1 MPSSF
6 ANQFALSLE
15 ITRLLPIS
23 TITET
28 TALAVYNLA
37 RGLRNSGS
45 DIIVEQ
51 DLAEAF
57 GRCRITHE
65 IERSFRTIVGKSS
78 GTTSFIGE
86 ILLQRGPGPT
96 VTRALVSGQAPYLS
110 CLVQCSFL
118 SWVHNKHS
126 LASAIV
132 QALEKRVQGA
142 TPEADVKAP
151 PSQDSV
157 LGYLTACEE
166 QTNAF
171 IWDHY
176 LLGFASMFG
185 WSQVLAQDPLPPVIL
200 RGALDM
206 FPLVQHFPEN
216 YLVHVITEKGLD
228 ILLVWAHRIL
238 GLNVLVNGKGHQ
250 PGLRVGNGDPQ
261 VVVDHGVE
269 ATHLSEA
276 SIILLDS
283 SKEPHEQLITI
294 KSDPDESAIDGAWKI
309 MARGYGR
316 TVLETFCDRES
327 GPYLTAE
334 MSSAI
339 VEEMAPVTGANAHF
353 IGKNLIKKRQ
363 VANSHKIPNIRC
375 AVEPRQILKATR
387 LLFNRPKL
395 GEQELSTYQARRY
408 LSSKTLP
415 PSSVAGALEIA
426 RDRKHGLDGEQW
438 ATSFWQD
445 IAKVIQRLSL
455 VVLAF
460 AHVRNLDECDRLP
473 LCGSTELL
481 NPLENI
487 LDRFTFNIADSEKM
501 LEIDISDDTWFH
513 AIALLL
519 IGHMSKIERSGTCLL
534 SERGWSIYMN
544 TFRVPDPGYVD
555 PGFFRI
561 QLGVPVRNDVRK
573 HFIVD
578 GPATGLDSSRWESH
592 ATGGESISLSCF
604 DDVKFG
610 NSQYGERH
618 DIFLLNLRLV
628 MPRTASSPTTITRRT
643 GLREL
648 NAALWTTELTR
659 SCDHQVKEREEVT
672 LPTGC
677 AAVNGF
683 GTLGFGAGKPLPS
696 ERILICLTANNVAAR
711 WRALIAIKSE
721 MKEIKTLEHQKCVGG
736 ILRKSDCCL
745 KCAITQTV
753 TRPGNYILVL

>member
-28 TALAVYNLA
+28 TALAVYKLA

-51 DLAEAF
+51 DLAEVF

-78 GTTSFIGE
+78 GTTPLGGE

-118 SWVHNKHS
+118 SWVHNKQA
-126 LASAIV
+126 LGSAIAR
-132 QALEKRVQGA
+132 ALEKRVQDA
-142 TPEADVKAP
+142 SSEADVKAP

-166 QTNAF
+166 QTNIF

-185 WSQVLAQDPLPPVIL
+185 WSQESARGPLPAVIL

-216 YLVHVITEKGLD
+216 YLVHIITGQGLC

-238 GLNVLVNGKGHQ
+238 GLNVLVHGEGHR
-250 PGLRVGNGDPQ
+250 PGFRVGNGDPQ

-269 ATHLSEA
+269 GNHLSEA

-283 SKEPHEQLITI
+283 SKEPHEQLIKI
-294 KSDPDESAIDGAWKI
+294 KSDPDESAIDGTWKI
-309 MARGYGR
+309 TARGFGK
-316 TVLETFCDRES
+316 TVLETFCDRER
-327 GPYLTAE
+327 GLYLTAE

-339 VEEMAPVTGANAHF
+339 VEEMAPVTGANAQA
-353 IGKNLIKKRQ
+353 IGKCLIRQKRR
-363 VANSHKIPNIRC
+363 ASISEGMPNIKC
-375 AVEPRQILKATR
+375 AVERMQILKATKF
-387 LLFNRPKL
+387 LFDSPKL
-395 GEQELSTYQARRY
+395 GEQEVSTYQVPKPFLY
-408 LSSKTLP
+408 NSLP
-415 PSSVAGALEIA
+415 PSSIAGALEIA
-426 RDRKHGLDGEQW
+426 RDRKHGHGGEQW
-438 ATSFWQD
+438 AKDFWYK
-445 IAKVIQRLSL
+445 ICKIIQRLSL

-460 AHVRNLDECDRLP
+460 AHVRDLDQCDGLP
-473 LCGSTELL
+473 LCASLELL
-481 NPLENI
+481 HPLGNI
-487 LDRFTFNIADSEKM
+487 LDRLAFNSN
-501 LEIDISDDTWFH
+501 LEIEISDDTWFH

-519 IGHMSKIERSGTCLL
+519 IGHTSNIDRSGTCLL
-534 SERGWSIYMN
+534 SDRGWSIYMN
-544 TFRVPDPGYVD
+544 TFGVPDPGYVD
-555 PGFFRI
+555 PGFFKI
-561 QLGVPVRNDVRK
+561 QLGVPVRNGVRK
-573 HFIVD
+573 HIIID
-578 GPATGLDSSRWESH
+578 GPATGLDSSRWKSQ
-592 ATGGESISLSCF
+592 TTCGNSISLSCF

-610 NSQYGERH
+610 PSQYGERH
-618 DIFLLNLRLV
+618 DVFLLNLRLV
-628 MPRTASSPTTITRRT
+628 MPESIRSLAIITRRT

-648 NAALWTTELTR
+648 NAAIWMAELTS
-659 SCDHQVKEREEVT
+659 SCDHQVTAREEAT

-677 AAVNGF
+677 AAVKGF
-683 GTLGFGAGKPLPS
+683 GNLGDGGEKSLPS
-696 ERILICLTANNVAAR
+696 ERILICLTANNIAAR
-711 WRALIAIKSE
+711 WRALIATKSE
-721 MKEIKTLEHQKCVGG
+721 TKLTKPSELCPAVL
-736 ILRKSDCCL
+736 LRKSDCCL
-745 KCAITQTV
+745 KCAITQVV
-753 TRPGNYILVL
+753 TRPGNWFLVL

>member
-78 GTTSFIGE
+78 GTTSFSGE

-96 VTRALVSGQAPYLS
+96 VTRALVSGQAPYLN

-126 LASAIV
+126 LAGAIV
-132 QALEKRVQGA
+132 QALEKRVHDA
-142 TPEADVKAP
+142 SPDADVKAP

-176 LLGFASMFG
+176 LHGFASIFG
-185 WSQVLAQDPLPPVIL
+185 WSQRLARDPLPAVIL

-206 FPLVQHFPEN
+206 FPLVQQFPEN
-216 YLVHVITEKGLD
+216 YLVHVITGPGLC

-238 GLNVLVNGKGHQ
+238 GLNVLLLGEGHQ
-250 PGLRVGNGDPQ
+250 QGFRLGNGEPQ

-269 ATHLSEA
+269 ATRSREA
-276 SIILLDS
+276 SITLLDS
-283 SKEPHEQLITI
+283 SEEPHEVLITI
-294 KSDPDESAIDGAWKI
+294 KSDADESVIDGTWKI
-309 MARGYGR
+309 TARGYGR

-327 GPYLTAE
+327 DLYLTAE
-334 MSSAI
+334 ASSAI
-339 VEEMAPVTGANAHF
+339 VEEMAPVTGANAMA
-353 IGKNLIKKRQ
+353 IGKNLIRKRQ
-363 VANSHKIPNIRC
+363 VGTLVKIPTIRC
-375 AVEPRQILKATR
+375 AVERRAILKATR
-387 LLFNRPKL
+387 FLFDCPRL
-395 GEQELSTYQARRY
+395 EEQELLAYQAPKPFSY
-408 LSSKTLP
+408 NSLP
-415 PSSVAGALEIA
+415 PSSVAGALEVA
-426 RDRKHGLDGEQW
+426 RDRKHGHSGQKW
-438 ATSFWQD
+438 AESFWEK
-445 IAKVIQRLSL
+445 ITKSIQRLSL

-460 AHVRNLDECDRLP
+460 AHVRNLVECDGLP
-473 LCGSTELL
+473 LCGSLELL
-481 NPLENI
+481 NTLEHI
-487 LDRFTFNIADSEKM
+487 LDKLRFNMSPENTI
-501 LEIDISDDTWFH
+501 EIDISDNTWFN

-519 IGHMSKIERSGTCLL
+519 VGHVRDIDLSGTCLL
-534 SERGWSIYMN
+534 SDRGWSIYMN
-544 TFRVPDPGYVD
+544 TFRVPDPAYVD
-555 PGFFRI
+555 SDFFRI
-561 QLGVPVRNDVRK
+561 QMGVPVRNGVRK
-573 HFIVD
+573 HAIID
-578 GPATGLDSSRWESH
+578 GPATGLDSSRWESQ
-592 ATGGESISLSCF
+592 TTCGDSISLSCF

-610 NSQYGERH
+610 NNQYGERQ
-618 DIFLLNLRLV
+618 DNFLVNLRLI
-628 MPRTASSPTTITRRT
+628 MPGPASSVGTITRRT

-648 NAALWTTELTR
+648 NAASWMTELTQ
-659 SCDHQVKEREEVT
+659 SCDHQVVGREEVI
-672 LPTGC
+672 LPRGC
-677 AAVNGF
+677 AAVRGF
-683 GTLGFGAGKPLPS
+683 GELGNGAGKPLPS

-721 MKEIKTLEHQKCVGG
+721 TEITKKPPHG
-736 ILRKSDCCL
+736 ICTGVLLRKIDCCL

>member
-28 TALAVYNLA
+28 TALAVYKLA

-78 GTTSFIGE
+78 GTTSFSGE

-96 VTRALVSGQAPYLS
+96 VTRALVSGQVPYLS

-118 SWVHNKHS
+118 SWVHDKHS

-132 QALEKRVQGA
+132 QALEKRLQNA

-157 LGYLTACEE
+157 LGYLIACEE
-166 QTNAF
+166 QTNVF

-185 WSQVLAQDPLPPVIL
+185 WSQRLARDPLPAVIL

-216 YLVHVITEKGLD
+216 YLVHVITGQGLC

-238 GLNVLVNGKGHQ
+238 GLNVLLLGEGHQ
-250 PGLRVGNGDPQ
+250 QGFRLGNGEPQ

-269 ATHLSEA
+269 ATRSREA
-276 SIILLDS
+276 SITLLDS
-283 SKEPHEQLITI
+283 SEEPHEVLIAI
-294 KSDPDESAIDGAWKI
+294 KSDADESVIDGTWKI
-309 MARGYGR
+309 TARGYGR

-327 GPYLTAE
+327 DLYLTAE
-334 MSSAI
+334 ASSAI
-339 VEEMAPVTGANAHF
+339 VEEMAPVTGANAMA
-353 IGKNLIKKRQ
+353 IGKNLIRKSEIL
-363 VANSHKIPNIRC
+363 VKIPTIRC
-375 AVEPRQILKATR
+375 AVERRAILKATR
-387 LLFNRPKL
+387 FLFDCPRL
-395 GEQELSTYQARRY
+395 EEQELLAYQAPKPFSY
-408 LSSKTLP
+408 NSLP
-415 PSSVAGALEIA
+415 PSSVAGALEVA
-426 RDRKHGLDGEQW
+426 RDRKHGHSGQKW
-438 ATSFWQD
+438 AESFWEK
-445 IAKVIQRLSL
+445 ITISIQRLSL

-460 AHVRNLDECDRLP
+460 AHVRNLVECDGLP
-473 LCGSTELL
+473 LCGSLELL
-481 NPLENI
+481 NTLEHI
-487 LDRFTFNIADSEKM
+487 LDKLRFNCSPENT
-501 LEIDISDDTWFH
+501 IDIAISDNTWFN

-519 IGHMSKIERSGTCLL
+519 VGHVRDINLSGTCLL
-534 SERGWSIYMN
+534 SDRGWSIYMN
-544 TFRVPDPGYVD
+544 TFRVPDPAYVD
-555 PGFFRI
+555 SDFFRI
-561 QLGVPVRNDVRK
+561 QMGVPVRNGVRK
-573 HFIVD
+573 HAIID
-578 GPATGLDSSRWESH
+578 GPATGLDSSRWESQ
-592 ATGGESISLSCF
+592 TTCGDSISLSCF

-610 NSQYGERH
+610 NNQYGERQ
-618 DIFLLNLRLV
+618 DNFLVNLRLI
-628 MPRTASSPTTITRRT
+628 MPGPASSVGTITRRT

-648 NAALWTTELTR
+648 NAASWMTELTQ
-659 SCDHQVKEREEVT
+659 SCDHQVVVREEVT

-677 AAVNGF
+677 AAVRGF
-683 GTLGFGAGKPLPS
+683 GELGNGAGKPLPS

-721 MKEIKTLEHQKCVGG
+721 KNPPHG
-736 ILRKSDCCL
+736 ICTGVLLRKIDCCL